1 MIAAGF
7 SSWFSATLHLFFGGV
22 APQDTWDQ
30 DQQKTKMEAD
40 PAFWVSACL
49 LEAACLLWFITGLRS
64 FLDSSEGKT
73 SRQKLALLRQ
83 RLRECWR
90 SVLGRRLDKRTAE
103 EQDWMR
109 CRLTYRVWTAFIGFG
124 VSRVLTQQLR
134 ILFGGE
140 RQSPE
145 IDATAIV
152 MATAGFL
159 LQLMPTLLNPRS
171 LDPWYIVTSLLL
183 NLTFVR
189 SEIDARE
196 VYILLNGL
204 QMIVATLAK
213 RTWCSIFCA
222 AVTSAQILWMSQV
235 QGIQFLEGEQQGPIL
250 LIFLIPIILMCSLR
264 RLLHENA
271 VLKMDLQRR
280 TVELGA
286 VSSLLLV
293 CYDAVVPAD
302 ETLTLMEDS
311 PQLSGLLLHR
321 FGNGLAGKSL
331 LDFCCK
337 EDHNRI
343 LEHFES
349 SLVKG
354 APVMALHVDMLDS
367 DQNHLKVEL
376 LHARFANL
384 SNERCFL
391 IGVREIQYMDAGP
404 APLNQSSFQQL
415 RPVEP
420 VGFVHDLMLTFDVP
434 TFEIL
439 SLSSSLEGLC
449 GQMAMEKVESILDI
463 SSTQGRSAFNVNLQ
477 DLLNEITHS
486 PRERGVENTLWFNL
500 LGLGNVIASV
510 VMEHDELLDTFVGTM
525 QIHGPLELQRFQ
537 RGIAEGTA
545 ETLTEANVQ
554 QLEQPRHRPLRSLRS
569 VSRSS
574 RSTSERSA
582 RGSRPVTSRVRTA
595 PSSGSYG
602 SHGAQRCSGA
612 RAIRL

>member
-1 MIAAGF
+1 
-7 SSWFSATLHLFFGGV
+7 
-22 APQDTWDQ
+22 
-30 DQQKTKMEAD
+30 
-40 PAFWVSACL
+40 
-49 LEAACLLWFITGLRS
+49 
-64 FLDSSEGKT
+64 
-73 SRQKLALLRQ
+73 
-83 RLRECWR
+83 
-90 SVLGRRLDKRTAE
+90 
-103 EQDWMR
+103 
-109 CRLTYRVWTAFIGFG
+109 
-124 VSRVLTQQLR
+124 
-134 ILFGGE
+134 
-140 RQSPE
+140 
-145 IDATAIV
+145 
-152 MATAGFL
+152 
-159 LQLMPTLLNPRS
+159 
-171 LDPWYIVTSLLL
+171 
-183 NLTFVR
+183 
-189 SEIDARE
+189 
-196 VYILLNGL
+196 
-204 QMIVATLAK
+204 
-213 RTWCSIFCA
+213 
-222 AVTSAQILWMSQV
+222 
-235 QGIQFLEGEQQGPIL
+235 
-250 LIFLIPIILMCSLR
+250 
-264 RLLHENA
+264 
-271 VLKMDLQRR
+271 
-280 TVELGA
+280 
-286 VSSLLLV
+286 
-293 CYDAVVPAD
+293 
-302 ETLTLMEDS
+302 MEDS

-463 SSTQGRSAFNVNLQ
+463 SSTQGPN
-477 DLLNEITHS
+477 
-486 PRERGVENTLWFNL
+486 PRRGVENTLWFNL

-612 RAIRL
+612 RELPDWCHPNLYRVLGIRCDFPTAEDGDELKRAYKRRSLQFHPDKPGGSAVAFQRIADAHHVLLDPEKRKAFDEGADFPRKVEQDGSEGETQKEEVEKKYFPENFDFQPFGDPHSDRREAKARQEKHLEQRRQEALAREAHQTKRTDL